1 MTEPFKERV
10 TPYMDIKQKIKFIGL
25 DTMNSSSSFIHFCI
39 NLLLSV
45 SDSGSDDSGG
55 SSNSDSV
62 TSAWAVTSVVEA
74 MMLTIR
80 VAVVVV
86 VVVETVMVMMMV
98 TMIAAMLMVMVMVD
112 IAAVMVVAAVVA
124 LAAWTASTT
133 AASGSVT
140 LVSTFSDCR
149 FAVVFWGRVV
159 DWHGTRNGDEGK
171 EPDDEKFC
179 HFVLN
184 ENGRDENFSEKVPQ
198 LSFD

>member
-1 MTEPFKERV
+1 
-10 TPYMDIKQKIKFIGL
+10 MDIKQKIKFIGL

-98 TMIAAMLMVMVMVD
+98 TMIAAMLMVMMMVYVT
-112 IAAVMVVAAVVA
+112 AMMVVATVVA
-124 LAAWTASTT
+124 LAART
-133 AASGSVT
+133 AAAATAGSVT
-140 LVSTFSDCR
+140 LVSDFGDCR
-149 FAVVFWGRVV
+149 GGCTFAVVFWGRVV
-159 DWHGTRNGDEGK
+159 DWHSTRNGDEGK

-179 HFVLN
+179 HFVLKQD
-184 ENGRDENFSEKVPQ
+184 GRGERW
-198 LSFD
+198 